1 MPRVQ
6 DHRKK
11 FVQRAAIRPDNPS
24 NMMTMLLAILLIC
37 AGLGCLGYVAFSLLQ
52 NRPAAPAA
60 SAPVAYAPPPDPR
73 PTAAP
78 AATAPLAGSGA
89 LADQP
94 APAPSFEPE
103 PAPAGRNADARTHEE
118 LSELRSRLQQIDPTR
133 SGSAPRAPR
142 PRSEHLRRI
151 DPDALNETLRVYE
164 QSERR
169 QPEPAPQLIVS
180 GMLYLDHARRIP
192 TQLDRRGE
200 IPTRIFSGLRRIGT
214 GTLILEDTSF
224 LIHCGNASYA
234 FSAGDLDQILF
245 QSSGVALVPIHPDR
259 PIPVFLTRE
268 VERVKHCIKK
278 NARIRAL

>member
-1 MPRVQ
+1 MQ
-6 DHRKK
+6 DYRKK
-11 FVQRAAIRPDNPS
+11 FVQRGAIRPDNQN

-37 AGLGCLGYVAFSLLQ
+37 AGLGCLGYVAFTLLQ
-52 NRPAAPAA
+52 NRPVAPAPAA
-60 SAPVAYAPPPDPR
+60 SPMTYSPPRAPQP
-73 PTAAP
+73 AP
-78 AATAPLAGSGA
+78 AAYSPPPAA
-89 LADQP
+89 QP
-94 APAPSFEPE
+94 APAPAYQPAPAPEPEFAPRAPE
-103 PAPAGRNADARTHEE
+103 PAARTHEE
-118 LSELRSRLQQIDPTR
+118 LSELRSRLQQIAPTR
-133 SGSAPRAPR
+133 PGTAPR
-142 PRSEHLRRI
+142 PRSSDHLRRI

-164 QSERR
+164 KTEQR

-192 TQLDRRGE
+192 AQLDRRGE

-259 PIPVFLTRE
+259 PIPLFLTRE
-268 VERVKHCIKK
+268 VERVKHYIKR